1 MSNAL
6 NRRKQPHLSLAF
18 SPVLADMIERGVTRG
33 RSGKVLNTA
42 SLSTFNNLLILR
54 RLHLATKASR
64 TLEIGLSVGGSC
76 LVFTQTHKD
85 LGAIPEHQHVAI
97 DPFQRSHWIDE
108 AGLLAIEHE
117 NLTGY
122 LNFREDYSCYVLPE
136 LIKAG
141 AKFNIVYI
149 DGSHLFEDVF
159 TDFYYVARLLED
171 GGIMLF
177 DDSANPHIRKVLRFL
192 RRNLTSSL
200 PEFDL
205 SPYRPSSRT
214 DIFAYPIARAL
225 GRTQLRAFR
234 RVASP
239 IREWDSAYFDF

>member
-1 MSNAL
+1 MHI
-6 NRRKQPHLSLAF
+6 RRRVSPLAF
-18 SPVLADMIERGVTRG
+18 SPALAEMVGRNAALG
-33 RSGKVLNTA
+33 RSGKVLDLG
-42 SLSTFNNLLILR
+42 SLSTINNLLIRR

-64 TLEIGLSVGGSC
+64 TLEIGLAVGGSC

-85 LGAIPEHQHVAI
+85 LGAMPEHQHVAI

-108 AGLLAIEHE
+108 AGLLAIERE
-117 NLTGY
+117 NLSGY
-122 LNFREDYSCYVLPE
+122 LDFREDYSCYILPE

-141 AKFNIVYI
+141 AKFNLVYV

-159 TDFYYVARLLED
+159 LDFYYVARLLED

-177 DDSANPHIRKVLRFL
+177 DDSTNPHIHKVLHFL
-192 RRNLTSSL
+192 RRNLASSL

-205 SPYRPSSRT
+205 APYRAPHKAGITYR
-214 DIFAYPIARAL
+214 IAHAL

-234 RVASP
+234 RIASP
-239 IREWDSAYFDF
+239 VREWNSAYRDF